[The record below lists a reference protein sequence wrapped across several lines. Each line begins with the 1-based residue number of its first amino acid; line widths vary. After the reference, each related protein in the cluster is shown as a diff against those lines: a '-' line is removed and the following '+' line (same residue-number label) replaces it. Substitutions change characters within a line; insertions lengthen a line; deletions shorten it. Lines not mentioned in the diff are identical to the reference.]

1 MLERVPV
8 RSEADLRHLRRAVE
22 LAALGGAE
30 VSPNPRVGAVL
41 VAGGEVVGEG
51 YHRALGEPHAEVEAI
66 RSAGRRS
73 LVGATLYVSLEPC
86 CHHGRTPPCTDA
98 ILAAGIRRVVVASD
112 DPSAHASG
120 RGLGILRDEG
130 VAVDIADGELAQ
142 QARLLNQPFRKH
154 ARSGRPWVIFKA
166 AMSLDGKVATRSG
179 DSRWISGAAS
189 RELVHRWRAES
200 DAVAVGIGTVTA
212 DDPQLSARVGG
223 SDSDLLAERQPRRV
237 VFDSLARLAAGA
249 RLLDDVES
257 LPLTVVTSRAAP
269 RPALDALRARGVS
282 VICAT
287 GENEQARVRSALDQ
301 LGAEGITSLLLEG
314 GPRLAGVFL
323 DVREID
329 EVRLFIAPVLLGGR
343 GARAPLEGE
352 GVETVTEALRA
363 QTLECEQLG
372 EDLLLRA
379 RLREW

>member
-66 RSAGRRS
+66 RSAGRSS
-73 LVGATLYVSLEPC
+73 LAGATLYVSLEPC
-86 CHHGRTPPCTDA
+86 CHQGRTPPCTDA
-98 ILAAGIRRVVVASD
+98 ILAAGIGRVVVASD

-154 ARSGRPWVIFKA
+154 ARSGRPWVMFKA
-166 AMSLDGKVATRSG
+166 AMSLDGRVATRSG

-200 DAVAVGIGTVTA
+200 DAVAVGIGTVLA

-249 RLLDDVES
+249 RLLDDIGS

-269 RPALDALRARGVS
+269 RTALDALRARGVG

-323 DVREID
+323 DVGEID
-329 EVRLFIAPVLLGGR
+329 EIRLFIAPVLLGGR

-352 GVETVTEALRA
+352 GVETVAEALRA

>member
-22 LAALGGAE
+22 LAALGGAA

-98 ILAAGIRRVVVASD
+98 IVAAGIRRVVVASD
-112 DPSAHASG
+112 DPSAHANG

-130 VAVDIADGELAQ
+130 VAVDVADGELAQ

-223 SDSDLLAERQPRRV
+223 SGSDLLAERQPRRV

-329 EVRLFIAPVLLGGR
+329 EVRLFVAPVLLGGR

>member
-22 LAALGGAE
+22 LAALGGAA

-112 DPSAHASG
+112 DPSAHANG

-130 VAVDIADGELAQ
+130 VAVDVADGELAQ

-352 GVETVTEALRA
+352 GVETVAEALRA